1 LRHDLPGSQRHSKR
15 HARRKAFWKK
25 TWFAAQSLRAGATRG
40 KRSKNGMHWNL
51 LIVRYYG
58 LFQVMWR
65 MMHAFVQQKR
75 NHRLSQN
82 FYQNKE
88 Q

>member
-1 LRHDLPGSQRHSKR
+1 
-15 HARRKAFWKK
+15 
-25 TWFAAQSLRAGATRG
+25 
-40 KRSKNGMHWNL
+40 MHWNL

-65 MMHAFVQQKR
+65 MMHAFAQQ
-75 NHRLSQN
+75 NATIASVN